1 MRLFLATLWVFAL
14 WSGLARAAPESDAEA
29 QVRAAFEQ
37 YDQGWRAFDADKVE
51 GAFAPDFEWTNEVGL
66 RFSDKAKLRTFLDRL
81 FKSPEFRAGSSGPL
95 EIRSIRLLGPDIA
108 VVSSFEET
116 KGQIDTATGKAVP
129 SVRTN
134 ELTVMQRQNGR
145 WLIVDDLSSD
155 ESHGI

>member
-1 MRLFLATLWVFAL
+1 MVIC
-14 WSGLARAAPESDAEA
+14 SGRPGWAPEYCSFTRRVSRAAVPCNTLGF
-29 QVRAAFEQ
+29 RALERPCP
-37 YDQGWRAFDADKVE
+37 GRARKRC
-51 GAFAPDFEWTNEVGL
+51 GPDFEWTNEVGL